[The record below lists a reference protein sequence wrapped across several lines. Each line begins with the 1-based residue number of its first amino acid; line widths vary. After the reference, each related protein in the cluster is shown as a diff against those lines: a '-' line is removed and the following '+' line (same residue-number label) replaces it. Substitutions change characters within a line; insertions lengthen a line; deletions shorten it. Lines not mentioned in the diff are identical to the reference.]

1 MRTVWTLREISFS
14 ETYALATSGNC
25 HPIHQYWASEPPFP
39 PTPTLGWQESGQGR
53 PGVSLSSCHLDLLS
67 LSWHLLTPSMKDGDL
82 TLDFQ
87 SFVLGA
93 SSVFAI
99 HEMLKHTCSFLLVLG
114 ECLLA
119 FLLLEPLALTTDS
132 CTSSPGGGCSGD
144 TLVWGF

>member
-1 MRTVWTLREISFS
+1 
-14 ETYALATSGNC
+14 
-25 HPIHQYWASEPPFP
+25 
-39 PTPTLGWQESGQGR
+39 
-53 PGVSLSSCHLDLLS
+53 
-67 LSWHLLTPSMKDGDL
+67 MKDGDL

-132 CTSSPGGGCSGD
+132 CTSSPGGGGSGD